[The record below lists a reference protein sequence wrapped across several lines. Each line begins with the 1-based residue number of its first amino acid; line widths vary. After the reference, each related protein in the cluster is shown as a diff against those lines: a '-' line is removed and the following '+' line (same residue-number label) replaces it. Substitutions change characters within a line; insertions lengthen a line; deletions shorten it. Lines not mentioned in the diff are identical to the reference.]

1 MRRILAPCLLSLALF
16 AGPGMAQ
23 TDTLA
28 GGDWVLQ
35 EDAGP
40 IGPYL
45 HFESGSVSG
54 LGGCNRFG
62 GKYEQS
68 GETLS
73 FSPLMSTRMACRPD
87 LMKKEQAF
95 FDMLG
100 QVKGMKLGGA
110 KLELFDAAGKLL
122 ATFTRRAAE

>member
-1 MRRILAPCLLSLALF
+1 MRRTLAPFLLFLALL
-16 AGPGMAQ
+16 AAPGLAQ
-23 TDTLA
+23 SDGLA

-40 IGPYL
+40 RGPYL
-45 HFESGSVSG
+45 RFEGGSVSG

-68 GETLS
+68 GEKLS

-100 QVKGMKLGGA
+100 KVKGMKLAGA
-110 KLELFDAAGKLL
+110 KLELLDAEGKLL

>member
-1 MRRILAPCLLSLALF
+1 MRRILALSLLLL
-16 AGPGMAQ
+16 GL
-23 TDTLA
+23 LA
-28 GGDWVLQ
+28 GAGLAQAETLTGSDWVLQ
-35 EDAGP
+35 GETGQRGP
-40 IGPYL
+40 FL
-45 HFESGSVSG
+45 HFEDGSVGG

-68 GETLS
+68 GDKLS

-100 QVKGMKLGGA
+100 KVKGMKLAGDN
-110 KLELFDAAGKLL
+110 LELLDGQGKLL

>member
-1 MRRILAPCLLSLALF
+1 MRRILAPSFLAFALL
-16 AGPGMAQ
+16 AGPALAE
-23 TDTLA
+23 DRLA

-35 EDAGP
+35 GETGQRGP
-40 IGPYL
+40 FL
-45 HFESGSVSG
+45 HFEDGSVGG

-62 GKYEQS
+62 GKYKLD
-68 GETLS
+68 GDKLS

-100 QVKGMKLGGA
+100 KVRAA
-110 KLELFDAAGKLL
+110 KLADGALELLDGEGKVL
-122 ATFTRRAAE
+122 ATFTKRAAD